1 MTNRVRNLVLAL
13 SMMIVSCGEKSAS
26 PMSGGGSGGAAVQAD
41 VCASD
46 DDYTAFSRG
55 MVATNQGLT
64 VSIESEPPEP
74 SPGDHSVWRLT
85 VTDESGAPVPAGTK
99 VSVKCMMTH
108 LTQKSHGCAATIQ
121 VKELEN
127 GVYEASPVIFN
138 MQGHWHVDFG
148 VGTSFVPIELCVE

>member
-1 MTNRVRNLVLAL
+1 MTFSARNLMFLV
-13 SMMIVSCGEKSAS
+13 SMSIASCGEKSAPPIS
-26 PMSGGGSGGAAVQAD
+26 SDGSGGGVQKD

-46 DDYTAFSRG
+46 DDYTPFSLG
-55 MVATNQGLT
+55 MDATNQGLT

-85 VTDESGAPVPAGTK
+85 VTDASGVPVPAGTK

-108 LTQKSHGCAATIQ
+108 SAVKSHGCPATIH

-138 MQGHWHVDFG
+138 MQGHWHVDFDI
-148 VGTSFVPIELCVE
+148 GTSFVPIELCVE